1 MEFSWE
7 GIKRL
12 VWGLILKTIGRCR
25 TLLYWLL
32 FAVIKYLTKQVK
44 ERFVSAH
51 RSRARSTWQGSD
63 DGGACWRQLVTWPL
77 LWGGREMNVNT
88 QLLSPFYSDQDLNSW
103 KVKLRVKASLPTS
116 VNPSQPRP
124 GVCLLHDVRSCRVEN
139 IRHHHVEW
147 NKGKK

>member
-1 MEFSWE
+1 MGLDLENNRKMPNTSV
-7 GIKRL
+7 L
-12 VWGLILKTIGRCR
+12 VTFRCNQVSDKTSQGRVC
-25 TLLYWLL
+25 
-32 FAVIKYLTKQVK
+32 FCSQI
-44 ERFVSAH
+44 
-51 RSRARSTWQGSD
+51 QGSVHVA
-63 DGGACWRQLVTWPL
+63 GKRRWGRLRRQLVTWPL
-77 LWGGREMNVNT
+77 LWGGREMNVST

-139 IRHHHVEW
+139 IRHHHAEW